1 MFRAEHSNVVP
12 VVGAPTGLHYV
23 PVPDTVAGCGLSDP
37 LSVIFIVADR
47 DPLALGVN
55 LTVTVQ

>member
-1 MFRAEHSNVVP
+1 
-12 VVGAPTGLHYV
+12 V
-23 PVPDTVAGCGLSDP
+23 PVPDIVTACGLSDP

-55 LTVTVQ
+55 FTVTVQ